1 MWLNYE
7 TQNFNRIQI
16 VKIILEMWEKLTK
29 LRYQF
34 GFISDETYDVEML
47 LVEFEKS
54 VFSNLIRIDYI
65 NSNELTRFSQK
76 ILEISKD
83 MGLTKK
89 YISENKVNES
99 ILSYPYE

>member
-1 MWLNYE
+1 
-7 TQNFNRIQI
+7 
-16 VKIILEMWEKLTK
+16 
-29 LRYQF
+29 
-34 GFISDETYDVEML
+34 ML

-89 YISENKVNES
+89 YILENKVNES